1 MTDKLPI
8 RSTLFVVCGWMFGMF
23 EVTDI
28 LSSGKKTVST
38 FG

>member
-8 RSTLFVVCGWMFGMF
+8 RSTLF

-28 LSSGKKTVST
+28 LSSRKKTVST